1 MFFFVR
7 MNWYDIPCHS
17 CCGISMLQ
25 TGKMNV
31 KQKSREEIM
40 SSKFDQD
47 SIAMKKEWAEEER
60 KKMQEAFDS
69 FHKSESWSMICMI
82 YEAGD
87 CFDIVIRGVK
97 EKYSY
102 LHGRGWKK
110 SYLTP
115 EQLKSVQEKQQELE
129 QEKKVLPAEQSKQ
142 TYKWGIICRD
152 QVMGIC
158 KDGKITAHSP
168 EEAERILRQGELHW
182 NTGIT
187 VFY

>member
-1 MFFFVR
+1 
-7 MNWYDIPCHS
+7 
-17 CCGISMLQ
+17 
-25 TGKMNV
+25 
-31 KQKSREEIM
+31 M

-47 SIAMKKEWAEEER
+47 LIAIKKELAEEER

-87 CFDIVIRGVK
+87 CFDIVIREVK

-158 KDGKITAHSP
+158 KDGEITAHSP
-168 EEAERILRQGELHW
+168 EEAERRLRLGERHW

>member
-1 MFFFVR
+1 
-7 MNWYDIPCHS
+7 
-17 CCGISMLQ
+17 
-25 TGKMNV
+25 
-31 KQKSREEIM
+31 M

-47 SIAMKKEWAEEER
+47 LIAMKKELAEEER

-69 FHKSESWSMICMI
+69 FHKSKDWSMICMI

-87 CFDIVIRGVK
+87 CFDIVIREVR
-97 EKYSY
+97 EKRSY

-115 EQLKSVQEKQQELE
+115 EQLKSIQEEQQRLE
-129 QEKKVLPAEQSKQ
+129 QKKEEVPPEEQSEN
-142 TYKWGIICRD
+142 TYQWGMICRD
-152 QVMGIC
+152 TGLRM
-158 KDGKITAHSP
+158 DGRITARSP
-168 EEAERILRQGELHW
+168 EEAERILRRDKYHM

>member
-1 MFFFVR
+1 
-7 MNWYDIPCHS
+7 
-17 CCGISMLQ
+17 ML
-25 TGKMNV
+25 
-31 KQKSREEIM
+31 
-40 SSKFDQD
+40 SKIDQD
-47 SIAMKKEWAEEER
+47 LIAMKKELAEEER
-60 KKMQEAFDS
+60 KEMQEAFEH
-69 FHKSESWSMICMI
+69 FHKSKEWGMICMI
-82 YEAGD
+82 NEVND
-87 CFDIVIRGVK
+87 FFDIVIRDEEDINCRCLYGK
-97 EKYSY
+97 
-102 LHGRGWKK
+102 GWKK

-115 EQLKSVQEKQQELE
+115 GQLQSIQEELQRLE

>member
-1 MFFFVR
+1 
-7 MNWYDIPCHS
+7 
-17 CCGISMLQ
+17 ML
-25 TGKMNV
+25 
-31 KQKSREEIM
+31 
-40 SSKFDQD
+40 SKIDQD
-47 SIAMKKEWAEEER
+47 LIAMKKELAEEER

-69 FHKSESWSMICMI
+69 FHKSEDWSMICMI

-87 CFDIVIRGVK
+87 CFDIVIREVK
-97 EKYSY
+97 EEYSY

-152 QVMGIC
+152 TGLHM
-158 KDGKITAHSP
+158 DGEITAHSP
-168 EEAERILRQGELHW
+168 EEAERILRRGERW
-182 NTGIT
+182 NAGIT

>member
-1 MFFFVR
+1 
-7 MNWYDIPCHS
+7 
-17 CCGISMLQ
+17 ML
-25 TGKMNV
+25 
-31 KQKSREEIM
+31 
-40 SSKFDQD
+40 SKIDQD
-47 SIAMKKEWAEEER
+47 LIAMKKELAEEER

-69 FHKSESWSMICMI
+69 FHKSEDWSMICMI

-87 CFDIVIRGVK
+87 CFDIVIREVK

-152 QVMGIC
+152 TGLHM
-158 KDGKITAHSP
+158 DGEITAHSP
-168 EEAERILRQGELHW
+168 EEAERILRRGERW
-182 NTGIT
+182 NAGIT

>member
-1 MFFFVR
+1 
-7 MNWYDIPCHS
+7 
-17 CCGISMLQ
+17 
-25 TGKMNV
+25 
-31 KQKSREEIM
+31 M

-47 SIAMKKEWAEEER
+47 LIAMKKELAEEER

-87 CFDIVIRGVK
+87 CFDIVIRVVK

-115 EQLKSVQEKQQELE
+115 EQLKSVQEK
-129 QEKKVLPAEQSKQ
+129 
-142 TYKWGIICRD
+142 
-152 QVMGIC
+152 
-158 KDGKITAHSP
+158 
-168 EEAERILRQGELHW
+168 
-182 NTGIT
+182 
-187 VFY
+187 